1 MKTCG
6 KSFRKSAQPIS
17 FLLSMITNQYLRRSQ
32 SNSGHGGGFLCY
44 GSIMHFDANL
54 VSARL
59 AGRTMLRFF
68 AAALAMGLAWTGGA
82 NTVSAES
89 LRRALAA
96 AYMTNPTLNAERA
109 KLRAIDEEASQ
120 ARSSFRPT
128 ISGDLGSGFL
138 NTNPNPVDGRP
149 ASTSG
154 LNTGGT
160 SHPKGYSVTINKSL
174 FRGFRTLN
182 AIRQADADIL
192 SGRERLRAVEQ
203 TTLLD
208 GATVYVDV
216 MRDQAIVRLREG
228 NVRVLS
234 EQLKATNDRF
244 EVGEVT
250 KTDVAQAK
258 ARRSGSISQLSL
270 AQSNL
275 KTSHASYQRIIGHPA
290 SHLIEPSPIDSLLPH
305 ALPTALGMAEAENPT
320 LQAAIHSEDASR
332 YVIKQIKGEMLPE
345 ISVEATY
352 SDTLDPSVTLDRLK
366 DTEVMGRVKVPL
378 YSRGEP
384 SSRARAAIETNRQRK
399 QEVDEAR
406 TRAREVVIAA
416 WGRLVSARA
425 QIISDQA
432 QVGANKIAL
441 NGVKEEEKVG
451 QRTILDVLDA
461 EQEFLDSQ
469 VTLVTTKRDRVVASY
484 ILLSAIGRLDAGHM
498 RLAVEAYDPTL
509 HYNAVKHMWFGTNP
523 DRPGL
528 FGRGGTSRNRG
539 VYGR

>member
-1 MKTCG
+1 MRVDMKC
-6 KSFRKSAQPIS
+6 
-17 FLLSMITNQYLRRSQ
+17 L
-32 SNSGHGGGFLCY
+32 
-44 GSIMHFDANL
+44 
-54 VSARL
+54 SARF
-59 AGRTMLRFF
+59 AGRMVLRFV
-68 AAALAMGLAWTGGA
+68 AAALAMCVAWTGGA
-82 NTVSAES
+82 SGVSAET
-89 LRRALAA
+89 LRQALAA

-109 KLRAIDEEASQ
+109 RLRAIDEEASQ
-120 ARSSFRPT
+120 ARSSFRPS
-128 ISGDLGSGFL
+128 ISGDLDTGYL
-138 NTNPNPVDGRP
+138 KTNPNPIDGSA
-149 ASTSG
+149 ASLAG
-154 LNTGGT
+154 VNTGGT
-160 SHPKGYSVTINKSL
+160 THPKGYSVTINKSL

-182 AIRQADADIL
+182 AIREADANIQA
-192 SGRERLRAVEQ
+192 GRQDLRTVEQ

-216 MRDQAIVRLREG
+216 MRDRAIVRLREG

-234 EQLKATNDRF
+234 EQLKATKDRF

-258 ARRSGSISQLSL
+258 ARRSGSDSQLSL

-275 KTSHASYQRIIGHPA
+275 KTSRASYQRIIGHPA

-305 ALPTALGMAEAENPT
+305 ALPSALGMAEAENPI
-320 LQAAIHSEDASR
+320 LQAAIHSEEASR
-332 YVIKQIKGEMLPE
+332 YVIKRIKGEMLPE

-352 SDTLDPSVTLDRLK
+352 SDTLDPSVTLDRFK
-366 DTEVMGRVKVPL
+366 DTTVTGRVRVPL

-406 TRAREVVIAA
+406 TGARAIVIAA

-432 QVGANKIAL
+432 LVGANKIAL

-461 EQEFLDSQ
+461 EQEFLDAQ

-484 ILLSAIGRLDAGHM
+484 ILLSAIGRLDTNHM
-498 RLAVEAYDPTL
+498 RLPVEEYDPTV
-509 HYNAVKHMWFGTNP
+509 HYNNVKYRWFGTNP

-528 FGRGGTSRNRG
+528 FKRGGNHRNRG